1 MGDGM
6 NISRNNLVY
15 SLGRLRHLALRFI
28 EREMERRGIEGM
40 APSFG
45 DVFMI
50 VAAMGPLSMK
60 EIASLT
66 YKDKSTITG
75 IVRALEKARYLSRSG
90 DPSDGR
96 AALVSIT
103 PEAVK
108 IIPSLGEVSA
118 LMNER
123 LFDGFSERDCRTLFR
138 LLGKLGAN
146 LKPASSARRG
156 AVSRG
161 ERPGKGGR
169 P

>member
-1 MGDGM
+1 M

-40 APSFG
+40 ALLRRRVHDRG
-45 DVFMI
+45 G
-50 VAAMGPLSMK
+50 AGPLSMK
-60 EIASLT
+60 EIARLT

-75 IVRALEKARYLSRSG
+75 DRTGAGKGPVSLALGR
-90 DPSDGR
+90 PSDGR

-108 IIPSLGEVSA
+108 IIPALGAVSA

-146 LKPASSARRG
+146 LKSAAPSTTGTGVR
-156 AVSRG
+156 A
-161 ERPGKGGR
+161 ERPEKGGR
-169 P
+169 A

>member
-1 MGDGM
+1 MK
-6 NISRNNLVY
+6 IERNNLVY
-15 SLGRLRHLALRFI
+15 ALGWLRRRAFGVL

-50 VAAMGPLSMK
+50 VAALGPLSMK
-60 EIASLT
+60 EIARLT

-108 IIPSLGEVSA
+108 IIPALGEVSA

>member
-1 MGDGM
+1 MK
-6 NISRNNLVY
+6 IERNNLVY
-15 SLGRLRHLALRFI
+15 ALGWLRRRAFGVL
-28 EREMERRGIEGM
+28 EREMERRGIGGM

-50 VAAMGPLSMK
+50 VAALGPLSMK
-60 EIASLT
+60 EIARLT

-108 IIPSLGEVSA
+108 IIPALGEVSA

-138 LLGKLGAN
+138 LLGRLGAN

>member
-1 MGDGM
+1 M

-15 SLGRLRHLALRFI
+15 SLGRLRHLALRFM

-50 VAAMGPLSMK
+50 VAALGPLSMK

-96 AALVSIT
+96 ATLVSIT
-103 PEAVK
+103 PEAEK
-108 IIPSLGEVSA
+108 IIPALGEVSA

-138 LLGKLGAN
+138 LLGRIGVN
-146 LKPASSARRG
+146 LKSSPSDSAG
-156 AVSRG
+156 AATRA
-161 ERPGKGGR
+161 ERP
-169 P
+169 